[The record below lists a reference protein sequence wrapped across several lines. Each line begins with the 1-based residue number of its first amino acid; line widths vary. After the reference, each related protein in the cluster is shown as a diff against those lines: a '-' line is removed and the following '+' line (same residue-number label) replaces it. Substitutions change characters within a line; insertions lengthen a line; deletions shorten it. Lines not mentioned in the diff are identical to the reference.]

1 MSKQK
6 APAEQ
11 AQVDAEVRP
20 ETKPP
25 EGEKPVAGNVPP
37 AGDAP
42 PDAPASDKPAEKQ
55 EPTTPEYWARKLGHV
70 AKKASPLDVNGKRR
84 PLHFD
89 AAHAAADQ
97 LHGWSLHKQH
107 TTDPLVLSQS
117 DYEAALSAALS
128 PKGRHYV
135 PHTGALSKFA
145 KKRAEERAKRRA
157 ERLKSTKGGE

>member
-1 MSKQK
+1 MSKK
-6 APAEQ
+6 TPAEQ
-11 AQVDAEVRP
+11 AQVDAEERP
-20 ETKPP
+20 DSSQP
-25 EGEKPVAGNVPP
+25 EPAAPEKP
-37 AGDAP
+37 
-42 PDAPASDKPAEKQ
+42 
-55 EPTTPEYWARKLGHV
+55 EPTTPEYWALKLGHV

-107 TTDPLVLSQS
+107 TTEPLVLSQS

>member
-6 APAEQ
+6 AEQ

-25 EGEKPVAGNVPP
+25 EGEKPGAGNGPP
-37 AGDAP
+37 PGDAP
-42 PDAPASDKPAEKQ
+42 PDAPASDKPAEEQ
-55 EPTTPEYWARKLGHV
+55 EPATREYWARKLGHV

-89 AAHAAADQ
+89 TAHAAADQ

-107 TTDPLVLSQS
+107 TTEPLVLSQS

-145 KKRAEERAKRRA
+145 KKRAENR
-157 ERLKSTKGGE
+157 KSTRL

>member
-1 MSKQK
+1 MKQQK
-6 APAEQ
+6 TPGEA
-11 AQVDAEVRP
+11 DAEVRP
-20 ETKPP
+20 E
-25 EGEKPVAGNVPP
+25 
-37 AGDAP
+37 
-42 PDAPASDKPAEKQ
+42 PAEKTPN

-107 TTDPLVLSQS
+107 TTEPLVLSQS